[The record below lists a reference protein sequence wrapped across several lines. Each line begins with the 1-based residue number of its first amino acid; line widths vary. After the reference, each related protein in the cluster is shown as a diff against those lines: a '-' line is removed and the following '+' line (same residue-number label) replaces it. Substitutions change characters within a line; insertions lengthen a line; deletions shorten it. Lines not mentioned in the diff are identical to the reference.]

1 MKNYIWSVLFTV
13 LVIFTGCACNK
24 DKSRI
29 SLEGCWKKQIGQ
41 EVYKFNFEQQDSN
54 SYYGTVTTYRDGEKI
69 EQLQLKNI
77 SFKDLHLS
85 MITNPKRNILY
96 KGVLDTSEQVIKGEL
111 NYQNGSTY
119 NFNLV
124 RCQQLQTSPK
134 VSHPQLAGF
143 KYKLIEDLPPIVK
156 SSNKE
161 IRSDYKLIMESMVKT
176 VVQVTDA
183 LGVINRRHGEVY
195 PSYPERSRALLLAFL
210 LDSLTEKISKK
221 WDDLIKNRTSFNDKI
236 SAINTWNIQH
246 MAYTQAHPVFK
257 DMPGRDPWGTFGNSK
272 QPVFKKLIPSEMEAM
287 KLYTGK
293 ISGKCFT
300 LVNLIIS
307 GFMQL
312 GVHPDD
318 IVVVMVKDG
327 NARHAMAL
335 VKYEGEVLLVN
346 LMMVGPLKNYIEK
359 DFKPYKLLGIYN
371 FNISQKVDL
380 TLTRGDLMNILGSD
394 ENRLSKAFLNYYNL
408 PKAGEM
414 NLVTNLDTREVL
426 YRKIFTGNE
435 SRSDY
440 ELSKYAYQSLLV
452 RHPEYYLQASLSSS
466 LPINLAK
473 TLKSDED
480 VFNWIKTHIRTGS
493 IFSDSDERIM
503 TAGQVLVFQQGSL
516 KDQAVLAWT
525 LLKHLGIRSM
535 IIVTET
541 NTFLKTG
548 EKYFD
553 FDQKQWVEGVS
564 GSILIRV
571 EN

>member
-1 MKNYIWSVLFTV
+1 
-13 LVIFTGCACNK
+13 
-24 DKSRI
+24 
-29 SLEGCWKKQIGQ
+29 
-41 EVYKFNFEQQDSN
+41 
-54 SYYGTVTTYRDGEKI
+54 
-69 EQLQLKNI
+69 
-77 SFKDLHLS
+77 
-85 MITNPKRNILY
+85 
-96 KGVLDTSEQVIKGEL
+96 
-111 NYQNGSTY
+111 
-119 NFNLV
+119 
-124 RCQQLQTSPK
+124 
-134 VSHPQLAGF
+134 
-143 KYKLIEDLPPIVK
+143 
-156 SSNKE
+156 
-161 IRSDYKLIMESMVKT
+161 
-176 VVQVTDA
+176 
-183 LGVINRRHGEVY
+183 
-195 PSYPERSRALLLAFL
+195 
-210 LDSLTEKISKK
+210 
-221 WDDLIKNRTSFNDKI
+221 
-236 SAINTWNIQH
+236 
-246 MAYTQAHPVFK
+246 
-257 DMPGRDPWGTFGNSK
+257 MPGRDPWGTFGNSK

-359 DFKPYKLLGIYN
+359 DFKIYKLLGIYN

-380 TLTRGDLMNILGSD
+380 TLTRVDLMNILGSD

-480 VFNWIKTHIRTGS
+480 VFSWIKTHIRTGS

-503 TAGQVLVFQQGSL
+503 TADQVLVFQQGSL

-553 FDQKQWVEGVS
+553 FNQKEWVEGVS